1 MHDYEG
7 ENEETAHYA
16 QQYFCDEETLYDTG
30 DPEGNR
36 FLQETTAGTEQTTAQ
51 RKTEGHRFVSFAVKC
66 HPL

>member
-36 FLQETTAGTEQTTAQ
+36 FLQETDSRDGTNYS
-51 RKTEGHRFVSFAVKC
+51 TEEDRGSQVC
-66 HPL
+66 QLCC